1 VKVHIDDSWCSGV
14 GRKITRAD
22 LLQDIECHILDGG
35 KVFVGS
41 DSNVLGD
48 SCTYAQTICLYNE
61 EVRRGGRY
69 YVKTHKVKMKF
80 STPPQ
85 VRIMQEAQ
93 EAIEIAL
100 ELAQLFPTENIEVHL
115 DVNTRKGNLS
125 QTLADQLSGYA
136 KSAGF
141 ACKLK
146 PDSWAA
152 TGIADGHTR

>member
-1 VKVHIDDSWCSGV
+1 MHIDDSWLSPSGV
-14 GRKITRAD
+14 SFSRDG
-22 LLQDIECHILDGG
+22 LLQVIERHILEGG
-35 KVFVGS
+35 RVFVGC

-61 EVRRGGRY
+61 ASRRGGRY
-69 YVKTHKVKMKF
+69 FFKTHKVKMRF

-100 ELAQLFPTENIEVHL
+100 ELAQVFPTENIEVHL

-136 KSAGF
+136 KAAGF
-141 ACKLK
+141 SCKLK

>member
-1 VKVHIDDSWCSGV
+1 MHIDDSWLTAH
-14 GRKITRAD
+14 GRAVTRDA
-22 LLQDIECHILDGG
+22 LMECIDKHILEGG
-35 KVFVGS
+35 KIFVGC

-48 SCTYAQTICLYNE
+48 NCTYASTICLYNE
-61 EVRRGGRY
+61 EIRRGGRY
-69 YVKTHKVKMKF
+69 FFKTRKVKMRF

-85 VRIMQEAQ
+85 VRLMQEAQ

-100 ELAQLFPTENIEVHL
+100 ELSQMFPTENIEVHL

-136 KSAGF
+136 KAAGF